1 VGEADHCVSM
11 NVFHGS
17 AAMYMK
23 GIDYKFK
30 SVNLL
35 EHENVTAANCR
46 LHGVNF
52 LVSTV

>member
-11 NVFHGS
+11 NMLHDS

-23 GIDYKFK
+23 GIDYEFN

-35 EHENVTAANCR
+35 EHENVTAAN
-46 LHGVNF
+46 LH
-52 LVSTV
+52 